1 MTSPPRT
8 SRRVAALVPAQPVKT
23 PSWGV
28 SDAWLGTP
36 APGRSGGLWTPRSRS
51 AFTLLEIVIVLAITG
66 LIIGGAIT
74 VVVLSSAE
82 RQLRTAS
89 SDIEL
94 LAKKARTAAILHQTP
109 YAIQFH
115 PGHISILPLAESSDL
130 ERSTALGNQIGGTE
144 SDTESR
150 PTLHETIDIDPDI
163 ALTVRHWNTENFVTP
178 SETFFPTW
186 RFDPEGLS
194 EPLTIRLTMGESYAQ
209 DTYHPLTA
217 TISDSEL
224 LAK

>member
-1 MTSPPRT
+1 MDRKAPKMTSPP
-8 SRRVAALVPAQPVKT
+8 KT
-23 PSWGV
+23 RA
-28 SDAWLGTP
+28 AWLGIS
-36 APGRSGGLWTPRSRS
+36 APVRSGGPCPPRSRS

-74 VVVLSSAE
+74 AVVLSSAE

-89 SDIEL
+89 ADIEL
-94 LAKKARTAAILHQTP
+94 FAKKARTAAILHQTP

-115 PGHISILPLAESSDL
+115 PGHVSILPFSESTDL
-130 ERSTALGNQIGGTE
+130 ELTTALGNQIGGTE
-144 SDTESR
+144 SDTASR
-150 PTLHETIDIDPDI
+150 STLHETIEIDPDI
-163 ALTVRHWNTENFVTP
+163 ALTIRHWNTEAFIAP